1 MSDGASIDAIVR
13 PDLRRHQVAVALSG
27 VVDLPIELRI
37 GESGHEM
44 LRPPGEARLD
54 VGELATWTPETP
66 VLSGLR
72 VTVGGGS
79 GGVERIPFGFREV
92 SIQEDR
98 FFLNLR
104 PLYIKGADI
113 DASETRETVAWLK
126 SAGFNALRIN
136 TFPSGPLLTAA
147 DETGML
153 VFALADGGSSVF
165 SAQSGAELA
174 RTLNHPS
181 LAAWT
186 VSTLGTAERARA
198 IDPSRP
204 IIVNDGSGQCL
215 RPYRK
220 DTAGFEELSVPVI
233 ASADPVLFRLAQ
245 NIGAEGA
252 MTFLRIGQQ
261 GPAQGTVRQDVFD
274 AWLAGATALIQ
285 RARLNAS
292 LSGYFLSLGS
302 LIGAAEGRNERAAEL
317 LAKANGDLVPVIRIR
332 RINLGVREETPV
344 EVALIN
350 AARFEGRAELVLHV
364 VGPTNQT
371 LWKKKRAV
379 KIGRKSGP
387 IWTGDVAASGAP
399 GVHHFGAS
407 ITTDRTAESER
418 AFYVI
423 TRTPGAPIEA
433 HVLDPNSVW
442 APAWS
447 KLVRERP
454 IIAPIHVIPP
464 LANTI
469 RAYPDDAMGQVLG
482 QVWDGAAAIFYEPP
496 PDWNL
501 VGEQL
506 DPPVTATPVSMVSG
520 PTASFATIHPVFDGL
535 TSGELMNDAYRLVQP
550 SVYFQETGEEDI
562 CRAVGLDGERVGS
575 GVLVQHYGSGH
586 LVFTGMRVME
596 NLGHDSVADIVFRN
610 FLLHF
615 SRRAVPGEGMIP
627 VPKKIVEWLRRE
639 RTERIRRWKVIGAFA
654 GADAAYPPESE
665 LRFDAT
671 YPGWYNAVSWRDW
684 YAVEDEGYA
693 LDLGAAVAPRALQG
707 RIAPLG
713 TAYAY
718 AEIHAEARG
727 TYRLD
732 LDASGTWRA
741 WLNGAEYNRAQ
752 PEVFL
757 RQGRNTLLVKVAQHG
772 RASIVRATMDRDRL
786 AWWR

>member
-1 MSDGASIDAIVR
+1 MINAIVR
-13 PDLRRHQVAVALSG
+13 PDLRRHQVVVALNTAS
-27 VVDLPIELRI
+27 DRPIELRI
-37 GESGHEM
+37 GDTGYEM
-44 LRPPGEARLD
+44 LQPPGEARID
-54 VGELATWTPETP
+54 VGELPAWTPEAP
-66 VLSGLR
+66 ALSELR
-72 VTVGGGS
+72 VTTVGDS
-79 GGVERIPFGFREV
+79 GAVERIPFGFREV
-92 SIQEDR
+92 SVQEDR

-113 DASETRETVAWLK
+113 DASGTPRETVSWLK

-136 TFPSGPLLTAA
+136 TFPPGPLLTAA
-147 DETGML
+147 DESGML
-153 VFALADGGSSVF
+153 VFARADGEISPFASPP
-165 SAQSGAELA
+165 AAELVE
-174 RTLNHPS
+174 TLNHPS

-186 VSTLGTAERARA
+186 VSTLSAAERVRA
-198 IDPSRP
+198 VDPSRP
-204 IIVNDGSGQCL
+204 IIVGDGSGQCL

-220 DTAGFEELSVPVI
+220 DAARFEELSVPVI
-233 ASADPVLFRLAQ
+233 ASADPVLFRLAE

-252 MTFLRIGQQ
+252 MTFVRLGEWGRVSG
-261 GPAQGTVRQDVFD
+261 AVRQDVFD
-274 AWLAGATALIQ
+274 AWLAGAVALIQ
-285 RARLNAS
+285 RVRLNAS

-302 LIGAAEGRNERAAEL
+302 LIDSAGGRSERAAEL
-317 LAKANGDLVPVIRIR
+317 LARANGDLVPVIRIR

-364 VGPTNQT
+364 AGPTNQT

-387 IWTGDVAASGAP
+387 IWSGDVAASGAP

-407 ITTDRTAESER
+407 ISTDRTAESER

-423 TRTPGAPIEA
+423 TRTPGTPIEA
-433 HVLDPNSVW
+433 HVLDPNAVW
-442 APAWS
+442 ESAWS

-454 IIAPIHVIPP
+454 IIAPIHVVPP

-506 DPPVTATPVSMVSG
+506 DPPVTATPISAAPG
-520 PTASFATIHPVFDGL
+520 PTASLAAIHPVFDGL
-535 TSGELMNDAYRLVQP
+535 TSGEIMNDAYRLVQP

-562 CRAVGLDGERVGS
+562 CRAVGIDGERAGT
-575 GVLVQHYGSGH
+575 GVLVQHYGAGH

-615 SRRAVPGEGMIP
+615 SRRAVPGEGTVP

-654 GADAAYPPESE
+654 GADAAYPPEHE

-684 YAVEDEGYA
+684 YTVEDDGYA
-693 LDLGAAVAPRALQG
+693 LDIGAATAPPALRG
-707 RIAPLG
+707 RIDPHG

-727 TYRLD
+727 TYRLN

-741 WLNGAEYNRAQ
+741 WLNGANYDRAQ

-772 RASIVRATMDRDRL
+772 RESLVQATMDRDRL